1 MTASTNP
8 FTEASIL
15 ARADQLAKL
24 TQLSYDRAKSL
35 LHHGDIP
42 VDTITDITHLVNTY
56 GAAVNPYNKE
66 RSWVR
71 SSASLDALS
80 TALPA
85 HITGVRGLTYQYC
98 DLCNGKVH
106 GSDKM
111 RVQAFFTATPLDTI
125 VENAIRCS
133 FPEAHVVYIEHADC
147 HRVTMRKGAYRE
159 TFTPYKAALWAY
171 SLHESSLHERH
182 DCMLGRTASEELH
195 NGHETARFVNIES
208 YAPGDPSLDMRVSSL
223 LRCPNQPT
231 RHLDIDMLLFDR
243 RTLSVAGV
251 VEHAHM
257 GHKRNP
263 SDTDA
268 QDRDKCWKEVQSKPT
283 TKTRDVALRFRCT
296 AYRVIDHERL
306 GTVVH
311 RLNAQGDEQLEGIA
325 GLIQNLS

>member
-8 FTEASIL
+8 FTEAGIL

-35 LHHGDIP
+35 LHRGDIP
-42 VDTITDITHLVNTY
+42 VSTITDITHLVNTY
-56 GAAVNPYNKE
+56 GAAVNPHNKE
-66 RSWVR
+66 RSWAR

-85 HITGVRGLTYQYC
+85 HIIGVQGLTYQYC

-111 RVQAFFTATPLDTI
+111 RMQAFFTATPLDQV

-133 FPEAHVVYIEHADC
+133 FPEAHVVHIEHADC
-147 HRVTMRKGAYRE
+147 HTVIMRYGEHRK
-159 TFTPYKAALWAY
+159 TFTPHEAALWAY
-171 SLHESSLHERH
+171 SLHEGH

-195 NGHETARFVNIES
+195 NGHKTARFVNMKS
-208 YAPGDPSLDMRVSSL
+208 YAPGDPSLNMRVSSL

-231 RHLDIDMLLFDR
+231 RHLDIDMLLFDM

-257 GHKRNP
+257 GHKRDP
-263 SDTDA
+263 SDTGA
-268 QDRDKCWKEVQSKPT
+268 QDRDKCWKEVESKPT

-296 AYRVIDHERL
+296 AYRVIDHDRL